1 MKKGRK
7 QYSADYK
14 SKVAL
19 AALKGDMS
27 QSEICSQFEVQATQ
41 INRWK
46 KQLIENAGDI
56 FNDKR
61 SKAAR
66 EAEETEEMLYKQIGK
81 LQVQVDFLRKKLM
94 P

>member
-46 KQLIENAGDI
+46 KQLIENAGEI

-66 EAEETEEMLYKQIGK
+66 EAVLSH
-81 LQVQVDFLRKKLM
+81 
-94 P
+94 